1 MLNKFTIKE
10 SSFLEWHYNYGQDQE
25 NTELREKLAEMM
37 LDQLFK
43 TGQASITAQEIFDG
57 CNQEA
62 IRLNYLEE
70 FKNTDID
77 QELSDVLV
85 NYEVQLIKG

>member
-1 MLNKFTIKE
+1 MMIYTITVG
-10 SSFLEWHYNYGQDQE
+10 SFLEWYYNYGQDQE
-25 NTELREKLAEMM
+25 NTELRMKLAETM

-62 IRLNYLEE
+62 IRVNYLEE

-85 NYEVQLIKG
+85 NYEVKLIN